1 MRLFSLALFSVMI
14 FAGAALAASPLTL
27 RSDTVV
33 TGDVV
38 RIGDLFDNAAEMAD
52 IPVAFAPEPGRSVIL
67 DAAWLAEMARQ
78 YRLDWQPASRFD
90 RIRLS
95 RASTLIDRQSIEAAV
110 AQALEVQGLGKEME
124 IDLGRRPIEF
134 HVPTTDTGGADIAV
148 RDLAFDTASGR
159 FTAIL
164 AAPAS
169 GTAQHRFALSG
180 RVHTTV
186 MVPVLAYDLAAGE
199 VVTDD
204 HIVTVRLRESELRGN
219 LVLDTDRLVG
229 SAVRRTIAA
238 GEPLRPSDLRTPVVV
253 SKGSLV
259 TIIYRTNVLT
269 LTAQGR
275 AMVNGASGES
285 IAVMNA
291 QSNRIVDAVVVDGDT

>member
-1 MRLFSLALFSVMI
+1 M
-14 FAGAALAASPLTL
+14 
-27 RSDTVV
+27 
-33 TGDVV
+33 
-38 RIGDLFDNAAEMAD
+38 
-52 IPVAFAPEPGRSVIL
+52 
-67 DAAWLAEMARQ
+67 
-78 YRLDWQPASRFD
+78 
-90 RIRLS
+90 
-95 RASTLIDRQSIEAAV
+95 
-110 AQALEVQGLGKEME
+110 AQALEVQGLGDEME
-124 IDLGRRPIEF
+124 IDLGRRLIEF
-134 HVPTTDTGGADIAV
+134 HVPTTGTGGADIAV

-186 MVPVLAYDLAAGE
+186 MVPVLAYDL
-199 VVTDD
+199 
-204 HIVTVRLRESELRGN
+204 
-219 LVLDTDRLVG
+219 
-229 SAVRRTIAA
+229 AA

-291 QSNRIVDAVVVDGDT
+291 QSNRIIDAVVVDGDTVAVIPTQSQSGAPNLAQLHQ